1 MVCPSPDAGD
11 PGSTGPAN
19 ESPAERN
26 LRRSR
31 EAESRGLA
39 EAFRGITT
47 AGVAE
52 PGLFPLRST
61 GVSTEPVRLA
71 AVRWLGLLTP
81 EQRAKSTFPVDD
93 PEWRK
98 WMNQHFYVRQ
108 GVSFKDMTGPQ
119 REAAST

>member
-1 MVCPSPDAGD
+1 MKIRLFLVFGALVGGAWFAQAQTPAAPA
-11 PGSTGPAN
+11 STGPAN

-39 EAFRGITT
+39 EAFRGITA
-47 AGVAE
+47 AGVTE

-71 AVRWLGLLTP
+71 ERDLGG
-81 EQRAKSTFPVDD
+81 A
-93 PEWRK
+93 
-98 WMNQHFYVRQ
+98 
-108 GVSFKDMTGPQ
+108 
-119 REAAST
+119 